1 MSKMKLKTIV
11 AVVIILVVAPPLYF
25 GGNLLQVLLILVS
38 ALGSLEI
45 ASLTDQK
52 KHWFLSLMT
61 LAAVMA
67 MYYINRSMFPAILA
81 IWVIV
86 LFVTELLRKHAS
98 SDLTAYTLLMSILLG
113 LGLRCISVIYQDGAK
128 TGFLTIIFV
137 LIGCFFCD
145 TGAYLSGSLFGKH
158 KLIPHVSPNKTVE
171 GAIGGY
177 LVGAIG
183 ALLWGL
189 LVTTYLPK
197 ELVITASLIIP
208 AVAQIGD
215 LSFSSIKRRFGIK
228 DFSNILPGHGGIF
241 DRIDSLI
248 FCLMAFNGL
257 MILWGI

>member
-11 AVVIILVVAPPLYF
+11 AFVIILVVAPPLYF
-25 GGNLLQVLLILVS
+25 GGNLLQALLVLVS

-52 KHWFLSLMT
+52 KHWFLSFMT

-86 LFVTELLRKHAS
+86 LFVTELLRKNES

-171 GAIGGY
+171 
-177 LVGAIG
+177 GAIG

>member
-11 AVVIILVVAPPLYF
+11 AFVIILVVAPPLYF
-25 GGNLLQVLLILVS
+25 GGNLLQALLVLVS

-52 KHWFLSLMT
+52 KHWFLSFMT

-86 LFVTELLRKHAS
+86 LFVTELLRKNES

-145 TGAYLSGSLFGKH
+145 TGAYLSG
-158 KLIPHVSPNKTVE
+158 
-171 GAIGGY
+171 AIGGY

-189 LVTTYLPK
+189 LVTTYLPR